1 MRHADTAIVFVLD
14 GFNVF
19 WYADNAKRNEKTRS
33 NYSPTLKWIKGKTT
47 MSEEKIQAMETK
59 SALVEKITF
68 ALLPLLFS
76 CVVYLMSALSNL
88 SHEVTI
94 LNSKISLVVTS
105 DNKQASNTGA
115 ELAREK
121 LRQDL
126 EKEIQK
132 NRDDIQVNRLHIAIL
147 EDRAGMKTT
156 FKKEDKWSL

>member
-1 MRHADTAIVFVLD
+1 
-14 GFNVF
+14 
-19 WYADNAKRNEKTRS
+19 
-33 NYSPTLKWIKGKTT
+33 
-47 MSEEKIQAMETK
+47 MSEEKIQSMEAK
-59 SALVEKITF
+59 NQLIEKITF

-88 SHEVTI
+88 AHEVTI

-105 DNKQASNTGA
+105 DNKQATNTGA

-132 NRDDIQVNRLHIAIL
+132 NRDDIQINRMHIAVI
-147 EDRAGMKTT
+147 ETKIGA
-156 FKKEDKWSL
+156 KK

>member
-1 MRHADTAIVFVLD
+1 
-14 GFNVF
+14 
-19 WYADNAKRNEKTRS
+19 
-33 NYSPTLKWIKGKTT
+33 

-59 SALVEKITF
+59 GAFIEKITF

-76 CVVYLMSALSNL
+76 CVVYLMSALASL

-105 DNKQASNTGA
+105 DNRQAPNSGA

-132 NRDDIQVNRLHIAIL
+132 NRDDIMHNRQDIAIL
-147 EDRAGMKTT
+147 YERQKGK
-156 FKKEDKWSL
+156 

>member
-1 MRHADTAIVFVLD
+1 
-14 GFNVF
+14 
-19 WYADNAKRNEKTRS
+19 
-33 NYSPTLKWIKGKTT
+33 
-47 MSEEKIQAMETK
+47 MSEEKIKSMEAK
-59 SALVEKITF
+59 NQLIEKITF

-88 SHEVTI
+88 AHEVTI

-121 LRQDL
+121 LRQEL

-132 NRDDIQVNRLHIAIL
+132 NRDDIQLNRMNIAVI
-147 EDRAGMKTT
+147 ETKIGA
-156 FKKEDKWSL
+156 KK

>member
-1 MRHADTAIVFVLD
+1 ME
-14 GFNVF
+14 
-19 WYADNAKRNEKTRS
+19 AKGQF
-33 NYSPTLKWIKGKTT
+33 I
-47 MSEEKIQAMETK
+47 
-59 SALVEKITF
+59 EKITF

-88 SHEVTI
+88 SHEVTV

-105 DNKQASNTGA
+105 DNRQAPNSGA

-132 NRDDIQVNRLHIAIL
+132 NRDDIMHNRQDIAIL
-147 EDRAGMKTT
+147 NERLKAK
-156 FKKEDKWSL
+156 

>member
-1 MRHADTAIVFVLD
+1 
-14 GFNVF
+14 
-19 WYADNAKRNEKTRS
+19 
-33 NYSPTLKWIKGKTT
+33 
-47 MSEEKIQAMETK
+47 MSEEKIQAMESK
-59 SALVEKITF
+59 SALIEKITF

-88 SHEVTI
+88 SHEVTV

-105 DNKQASNTGA
+105 DNRQAVNSGA

-132 NRDDIQVNRLHIAIL
+132 NRDDIQVNRMHIAIFEGKATL
-147 EDRAGMKTT
+147 LATIKYKCPEGERVVQYPRHPNLSFDLKG
-156 FKKEDKWSL
+156 

>member
-1 MRHADTAIVFVLD
+1 
-14 GFNVF
+14 
-19 WYADNAKRNEKTRS
+19 
-33 NYSPTLKWIKGKTT
+33 

-59 SALVEKITF
+59 SALIEKITF

-105 DNKQASNTGA
+105 DNRQAPNSGA

-132 NRDDIQVNRLHIAIL
+132 NRDDIANNRQDIAIIL
-147 EDRAGMKTT
+147 ERLKGK
-156 FKKEDKWSL
+156 